1 MPPKALRTQ
10 TRELRIEVDSNEDA
24 LGTMS
29 TQNANAVAI
38 TGGSIAGITDLA
50 VVDGGTGA
58 STATNARTN
67 LGLGT
72 FAVENIAAVPTVT
85 MADAANIV
93 VNTSTGTKIG
103 TGTSQKIGF
112 FNATPVTQRTNIGA
126 IQDDSGGTASDDMLS
141 IGDVNTDNNFA
152 TIAQRLNRIEQVLQ
166 DLGLTS

>member
-38 TGGSIAGITDLA
+38 TGGSVAGVTTL
-50 VVDGGTGA
+50 
-58 STATNARTN
+58 
-67 LGLGT
+67 
-72 FAVENIAAVPTVT
+72 T
-85 MADAANIV
+85 MADAGNIV
-93 VNTSTGTKIG
+93 VNTTTGTKIG
-103 TGTSQKIGF
+103 TATSQKIGF